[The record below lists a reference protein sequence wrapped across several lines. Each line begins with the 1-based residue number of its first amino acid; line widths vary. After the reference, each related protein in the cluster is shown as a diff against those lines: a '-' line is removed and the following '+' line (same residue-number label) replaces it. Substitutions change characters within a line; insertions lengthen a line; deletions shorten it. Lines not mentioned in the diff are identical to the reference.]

1 MATVASARELSEER
15 SAQAGEVMTS
25 FKDAGAGAVRS
36 LELNNINEGEIVTI
50 PKNYK
55 VFRMPIAG
63 STNKAVKTITEEGKD
78 LWIGVFTRGAAP
90 VDKSP
95 YVRPSGTVVEA
106 AQNYASMDEFFAKEL
121 AGKKIK
127 FTKKTVVLAAAFDGE
142 GTRNVNVW
150 QIDFAA

>member
-1 MATVASARELSEER
+1 MATISKSRSLSEER
-15 SAQAGEVMTS
+15 SAQAGEIKAS
-25 FKDAGAGAVRS
+25 FKEAGVGAVRS
-36 LELNNINEGEIVTI
+36 LELNNIAEGEVVTI
-50 PKNYK
+50 PKDYK
-55 VFRMPIAG
+55 IFQMSIAG
-63 STNKAVKTITEEGKD
+63 STNKAVKIVTEEGKD

-90 VDKSP
+90 VDGSD

-106 AQNYASMDEFFAKEL
+106 AQNYASMDEFFQKEL

-127 FTKKTVVLAAAFDGE
+127 FTKKTVVIATSFDGE